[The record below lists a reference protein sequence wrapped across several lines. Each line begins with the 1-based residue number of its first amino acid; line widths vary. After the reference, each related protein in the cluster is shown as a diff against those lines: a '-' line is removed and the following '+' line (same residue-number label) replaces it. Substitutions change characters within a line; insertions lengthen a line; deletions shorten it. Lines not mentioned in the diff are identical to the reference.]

1 MILTKVALCV
11 QGSKDSLE
19 AQAAPFYLDMKSG
32 SFCVIVPVFDHWTNT
47 QNFDLRGPAATIQ
60 HSPDKLSITFPD
72 NPTRSSFAAWLQQTN
87 EAARRGYST
96 MWP

>member
-1 MILTKVALCV
+1 MILTRLALCV
-11 QGSKDSLE
+11 QGGKDILQAE
-19 AQAAPFYLDMKSG
+19 AAPFFLDMKSG

-60 HSPDKLSITFPD
+60 HSQDNLSITFPD
-72 NPTRSSFAAWLQQTN
+72 ASARTRFAAWLQQTN
-87 EAARRGYST
+87 EAVRHGYRT